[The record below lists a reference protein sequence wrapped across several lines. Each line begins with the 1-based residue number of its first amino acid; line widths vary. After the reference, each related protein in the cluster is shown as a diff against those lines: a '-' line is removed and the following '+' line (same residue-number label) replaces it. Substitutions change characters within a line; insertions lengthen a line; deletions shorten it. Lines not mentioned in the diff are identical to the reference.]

1 MTISIFTTDT
11 NLIVRTWDPRLAQMT
26 GLSGET
32 AVGLHLATL
41 APDLLS
47 RGFATRFERV
57 LTEGVV
63 ETLAPAL
70 HHYLIPCP
78 PLVPS
83 KYFEYMQQRVTI
95 GPLRDKER
103 VIGTIVTIEDVTPRL
118 ERERELAEQLSR
130 LPEPLNRMEA
140 DTDTPTIA
148 SNAEAISSESS
159 LHPILQALQDKNWQV
174 RRDAVDRLASESDPN
189 LTSEL
194 LQLLRNEHRNPG
206 VLNGVLQVLAASDVD
221 MIPALV
227 ECLHDS
233 DPDLRIYA
241 ALALGE
247 RADPRAI
254 QPLLHALQD
263 SNPNV
268 RYHAID
274 ALGQLRSPEAVEHLV
289 AIAESNDFFLA
300 FPALDALMRICD
312 TAIAPRLLPLLKNTL
327 SWRVRREAVDSLAQ
341 QNDPAIAIELLRML
355 REQHRNPNVL
365 NSVLQILVLSDVDP
379 IPSLLECLK
388 DDDPDLRI
396 YTALALGERHDAR
409 AIPALIEVLND
420 PDTNVIYHAIEAL
433 GRLRAEDAVEPLLIL
448 AESPDFFLAFP
459 AIDALTRIGD
469 RTIAPRLAG
478 LLEHNEL
485 LGPQVADALGQLG
498 DADVV
503 KPLAILLNQA
513 HQPIKEIAIAIHAIY
528 HRYETLFGEGIHI
541 ADLTR
546 SQIQDPGQQNLIQAL
561 QGANSQELPA
571 LAVLL
576 GWLDSPEIAQ
586 HLAQLLSEPSVGDIV
601 LEALVRYG
609 SPATPLLIEQLDA
622 EDLETRQ
629 RAIVGLGRI
638 GSSQSVPALIEQLLN
653 QTSELVMITTTSLA
667 QIGDRSSYQALIGL
681 LGHPDVSVRL
691 GAIAALN
698 SLGHPAMPERVFTL
712 LSDAN
717 PYIRESAIKIAGYF
731 AYPNC
736 IDPLLDLCQDPS
748 ERVRRAAIEHLP
760 YLEQEQRALQ
770 LIKIALEQDT
780 PQVRA
785 AAARACGEIENPY
798 SYQYLL
804 QALEDEDS
812 WVRYY
817 AVCAISK
824 LTHSSEH
831 GPEHPSLL
839 ESFKEPPNWFEILQ
853 NLALHDPAN
862 PVRAS
867 ATEALGYLGSYSAV
881 PILAA
886 IAEEEGQDED
896 LVRAALRALG
906 RIDHPSA
913 LAPLLNA
920 LNSPQAERRLDALQA
935 FKERGG
941 TEAGVALQWLGA
953 ADPETRVVQA
963 AIESLARMG
972 TPEAIASL
980 LDLTVDPTCRDTCI
994 KTLATRGGAN
1004 PGKGLTH
1011 SLKNPTQVSIEAYI
1025 EAIGRGL
1032 RHVHPAVRTAVV
1044 EILTRLKHPEASELL
1059 IVALDDSDP
1068 HVRRAAVTALGH
1080 LGNHAGEDKLVI
1092 LARTDSD
1099 TTVRR
1104 AARKVL
1110 QS

>member
-32 AVGLHLATL
+32 AVGLHLTTL
-41 APDLLS
+41 APDFLS

-57 LTEGVV
+57 LSEGVV

-103 VIGTIVTIEDVTPRL
+103 VVGTIVTIEDVTPRL
-118 ERERELAEQLSR
+118 EQEREQERR
-130 LPEPLNRMEA
+130 LTRPSALRDSPPE
-140 DTDTPTIA
+140 A
-148 SNAEAISSESS
+148 SPSEESPDWRS
-159 LHPILQALQDKNWQV
+159 DDGTYSGPLHPILQALQDKNWQV
-174 RRDAVDRLASESDPN
+174 RREAVDRLSIDSDPN

-227 ECLHDS
+227 ECLKDE

-247 RADPRAI
+247 RADPRAVL
-254 QPLLHALQD
+254 PLIAALGD
-263 SNPNV
+263 INANV

-274 ALGQLRSPEAVEHLV
+274 ALGQLRSQEAVEPLV

-327 SWRVRREAVDSLAQ
+327 SWRVRREAVDNLAQ

-379 IPSLLECLK
+379 IPSLVECLK
-388 DDDPDLRI
+388 DEDPDLRI

-433 GRLRAEDAVEPLLIL
+433 GRLRAVDAVEPLLAL
-448 AESPDFFLAFP
+448 AESYDFFLAFP

-469 RTIAPRLAG
+469 RTIAPRLAL

-503 KPLAILLNQA
+503 KPLALLLNQP
-513 HQPIKEIAIAIHAIY
+513 HQPIKEIAVAINAIY
-528 HRYETLFGEGIHI
+528 HRYQTLFGEGIHV

-546 SQIQDPGQQNLIQAL
+546 AHISPQGQNHLILAL
-561 QGANSQELPA
+561 KGANPPELSA
-571 LAVLL
+571 LAQIL
-576 GWLDSPEIAQ
+576 GWLEGPAIAET
-586 HLAQLLSEPSVGDIV
+586 LAELLSEPSVREIV
-601 LEALVRYG
+601 LEALVRHG
-609 SPATPLLIEQLDA
+609 PSAAELLIAQLDA
-622 EDLETRQ
+622 EDLDTRSC
-629 RAIVGLGRI
+629 AIVALGRI
-638 GSSQSVPALIEQLLN
+638 GSQKAVPALMAQLLH
-653 QTSELVMITTTSLA
+653 TESELVMITTNALA
-667 QIGDRSSYQALIGL
+667 QIGDRSSYEALIGL
-681 LGHPDVSVRL
+681 LGHHEVSVRL

-698 SLGHPAMPERVFTL
+698 SLGHPAMPERVLTL
-712 LSDAN
+712 IKDEN
-717 PYIRESAIKIAGYF
+717 PYVRESAIKIAGYF

-736 IDPLLDLCQDPS
+736 IDLLFQLCQDPE

-760 YLEQEQRALQ
+760 YLEQEERALGVLQ
-770 LIKIALEQDT
+770 QALRQDT
-780 PQVRA
+780 PTVRA
-785 AAARACGEIENPY
+785 AAARACGEIEHLAAY
-798 SYQYLL
+798 EYLL
-804 QALEDEDS
+804 EALADEDS

-817 AVCAISK
+817 AVSATSK
-824 LTHSSEH
+824 LTHTQRE
-831 GPEHPSLL
+831 GE
-839 ESFKEPPNWFEILQ
+839 ESRRSAISQTPDLFEILQ
-853 NLALHDPAN
+853 NLALHDPAF

-867 ATEALGYLGSYSAV
+867 ATEALGYWGSDKAV

-886 IAEEEGQDED
+886 IAEEDGQDED

-906 RIDHPSA
+906 RIEHPSA

-953 ADPETRVVQA
+953 ADPETRVVTA
-963 AIESLARMG
+963 AIDSLARMG
-972 TPEAIASL
+972 TPSAVASL

-994 KTLATRGGAN
+994 QTLATRGG
-1004 PGKGLTH
+1004 TH
-1011 SLKNPTQVSIEAYI
+1011 QSNRLKHSREHSGIVSIEAYI

-1059 IVALDDSDP
+1059 ILALDDSDP
-1068 HVRRAAVTALGH
+1068 HVRLAAVTALGH
-1080 LGNHAGEDKLVI
+1080 LGNHACEDKLVI

>member
-32 AVGLHLATL
+32 AVGLHLGTL
-41 APDLLS
+41 APDFSS

-103 VIGTIVTIEDVTPRL
+103 VVGTIVTIEDVTPRL
-118 ERERELAEQLSR
+118 EQEQELAEQLQRSPSVISTPVEAP
-130 LPEPLNRMEA
+130 LSPEP
-140 DTDTPTIA
+140 DTA
-148 SNAEAISSESS
+148 VSFANF
-159 LHPILQALQDKNWQV
+159 PILQALQDKNWQV
-174 RRDAVDRLASESDPN
+174 RREAVDLLAQESDPN

-206 VLNGVLQVLAASDVD
+206 VLNGVLQVLAVSQVD
-221 MIPALV
+221 LIPALV
-227 ECLHDS
+227 ECLKDS

-254 QPLLHALQD
+254 TPLIEALED
-263 SNPNV
+263 ANANV

-274 ALGQLRSPEAVEHLV
+274 ALGQLRSPEAVEPLV

-312 TAIAPRLLPLLKNTL
+312 SVIAPRLLPLLKNTL
-327 SWRVRREAVDSLAQ
+327 SWRVRREAVDNLAQ
-341 QNDPAIAIELLRML
+341 QNDPAINIELLRML

-365 NSVLQILVLSDVDP
+365 NSVLQILVLSDLDP
-379 IPSLLECLK
+379 IPSLVECLK
-388 DDDPDLRI
+388 DSDPDLRI

-409 AIPALIEVLND
+409 ATPALIEALDD

-433 GRLRAEDAVEPLLIL
+433 GRLRAVDAVEPLISI
-448 AESPDFFLAFP
+448 AESGDFFLAFP
-459 AIDALTRIGD
+459 AIDALIRIGD
-469 RTIAPRLAG
+469 RTIAPRLAQ
-478 LLEHNEL
+478 LLEQNQL
-485 LGPQVADALGQLG
+485 IGPQIADALGQLG

-503 KPLAILLNQA
+503 KPLARLFNLEQ
-513 HQPIKEIAIAIHAIY
+513 QPIIEIAQAIAAIY
-528 HRYETLFGEGIHI
+528 HRYETQFGEGIHI
-541 ADLTR
+541 HDLTR
-546 SQIQDPGQQNLIQAL
+546 SQISSVGQQNLIAQVKKANAEAL
-561 QGANSQELPA
+561 NA
-571 LAVLL
+571 LALIL
-576 GWLDSPEIAQ
+576 GWLEGEAIAQ
-586 HLAQLLSEPSVGDIV
+586 TLAQLLSTPGVRELAAS
-601 LEALVRYG
+601 ALIRLG
-609 SPATPLLIEQLDA
+609 TPATQLLIEQLNA
-622 EDLETRQ
+622 EDLETRKA
-629 RAIVGLGRI
+629 AIIALGQI
-638 GSSQSVPALIEQLLN
+638 GSSQSVPALMEQLLN
-653 QTSELVMITTTSLA
+653 SETELVMITTTALA
-667 QIGDRSSYQALIGL
+667 QIGDRSSYEALIAL
-681 LGHPDVSVRL
+681 LGHPEISVRL

-698 SLGHPAMPERVFTL
+698 SLGHPAMPQRVFML
-712 LSDAN
+712 LGDAN

-736 IDPLLDLCQDPS
+736 IDLLFELCQDPE

-760 YLEQEQRALQ
+760 YLEQDQRALRV
-770 LIKIALEQDT
+770 LLSALTHDT
-780 PQVRA
+780 PSVRA
-785 AAARACGEIENPY
+785 AAARACGEIEQPLAY
-798 SYQYLL
+798 DYLL
-804 QALEDEDS
+804 QALEDEEA

-817 AVCAISK
+817 AICAIAK
-824 LTHSSEH
+824 LTNSEPKTPEIPKPSSFFK
-831 GPEHPSLL
+831 PTQSL
-839 ESFKEPPNWFEILQ
+839 FEILQ
-853 NLALHDPAN
+853 NLALRDRAN
-862 PVRAS
+862 PVRAA
-867 ATEALGYLGSYSAV
+867 ATEALGYFGQEQAV

-886 IAEEEGQDED
+886 IAEEEGQDPD

-906 RIDHPSA
+906 RIEHPSA

-972 TPEAIASL
+972 TPSAVASL
-980 LDLTVDPTCRDTCI
+980 LDLTVDPTCRDCCI
-994 KTLATRGGAN
+994 QTLATRGGTYQS
-1004 PGKGLTH
+1004 KGCN
-1011 SLKNPTQVSIEAYI
+1011 SPTPHPHASIEAYI

-1059 IVALDDSDP
+1059 ILALDDSDP
-1068 HVRRAAVTALGH
+1068 HVRLAAVTALGH
-1080 LGNHAGEDKLVI
+1080 LGNHACEDKLVI

-1104 AARKVL
+1104 AARKIL

>member
-11 NLIVRTWDPRLAQMT
+11 NLIVRSWDPRLAEMT

-41 APDLLS
+41 APNLSS
-47 RGFATRFERV
+47 RGFTTRFERV

-78 PLVPS
+78 PLIPS
-83 KYFEYMQQRVTI
+83 KYFEHMQQRVTI

-103 VIGTIVTIEDVTPRL
+103 VVGTIVTIEDVTPRL
-118 ERERELAEQLSR
+118 EQERELAEQLQR
-130 LPEPLNRMEA
+130 RQPLNPQPVSTPSDSAEA
-140 DTDTPTIA
+140 DSLATGP
-148 SNAEAISSESS
+148 

-174 RRDAVDRLASESDPN
+174 RRDAVDRLAGDRHPN
-189 LTSEL
+189 LTPEL
-194 LQLLRNEHRNPG
+194 LQLLRTEHRNPG
-206 VLNGVLQVLAASDVD
+206 VLNGVLQVLAASEVD

-227 ECLHDS
+227 QCLQDD

-254 QPLLHALQD
+254 DPLIAALAD
-263 SNPNV
+263 PNPNV

-274 ALGQLRSPEAVEHLV
+274 ALGQLRSEQAVEPLV

-312 TAIAPRLLPLLKNTL
+312 SAIAPRLLPLLKNTL
-327 SWRVRREAVDSLAQ
+327 SWRVRREAVDNLAQ

-379 IPSLLECLK
+379 IPSLVECLQ
-388 DDDPDLRI
+388 DNDPDLRI

-409 AIPALIEVLND
+409 AIPALIAVLND
-420 PDTNVIYHAIEAL
+420 PDANVIYHAIEAL
-433 GRLRAEDAVEPLLIL
+433 GRLRAVDAVEPLLAL
-448 AESPDFFLAFP
+448 AESGDFFLAFP
-459 AIDALTRIGD
+459 AIDALIRIGD

-478 LLEHNEL
+478 VLEQNEL
-485 LGPQVADALGQLG
+485 LGAQIADALGQLG

-503 KPLAILLNQA
+503 KPLARLFNQEQ
-513 HQPIKEIAIAIHAIY
+513 QPIKEIAVAIAAIY
-528 HRYETLFGEGIHI
+528 QRYQTLFGEGIHI

-546 SQIQDPGQQNLIQAL
+546 SQIQAPGQHCMIRAL
-561 QGANSQELPA
+561 ERANAQELSA
-571 LAVLL
+571 LARIL
-576 GWLDSPEIAQ
+576 GWLEGPAIAET
-586 HLAQLLSEPSVGDIV
+586 LAKLLAEPSVREIV
-601 LEALVRYG
+601 LEALVRLG
-609 SPATPLLIEQLDA
+609 SSVTPLLIRQLDA
-622 EDLETRQ
+622 EDLETRKA
-629 RAIVGLGRI
+629 AIVALGRI
-638 GSSQSVPALIEQLLN
+638 GSQKAVPALMAQLI
-653 QTSELVMITTTSLA
+653 QTEPELVMITTTALA
-667 QIGDRSSYQALIGL
+667 QIGDRSSYEALIGL
-681 LGHPDVSVRL
+681 LGHPEVSVRL

-698 SLGHPAMPERVFTL
+698 SLGHPAMPERV
-712 LSDAN
+712 LSLMRDEN
-717 PYIRESAIKIAGYF
+717 PHKRESAIKIAGYF

-736 IDPLLDLCQDPS
+736 IDLLFELCEDPY

-760 YLEQEQRALQ
+760 YLEQEDRALGVLSQ
-770 LIKIALEQDT
+770 ALTQDT
-780 PQVRA
+780 PTVRA
-785 AAARACGEIENPY
+785 AAARALGEIENAQV
-798 SYQYLL
+798 SDYLL
-804 QALEDEDS
+804 GALQDEDS

-817 AVCAISK
+817 AVCAIAK
-824 LTHSSEH
+824 LRTSDTEERLGDEIFEGLENSQTSE
-831 GPEHPSLL
+831 L
-839 ESFKEPPNWFEILQ
+839 FDVLQ
-853 NLALHDPAN
+853 NLAFSDPAN
-862 PVRAS
+862 PVRAA
-867 ATEALGYLGSYSAV
+867 ATEALGYLGRSKAI

-906 RIDHPSA
+906 RIEDPSA

-963 AIESLARMG
+963 AIDSLARMG

-994 KTLATRGGAN
+994 QTLATRGGVQAAEN
-1004 PGKGLTH
+1004 ATYPFKSSGM
-1011 SLKNPTQVSIEAYI
+1011 VAIEAYI
-1025 EAIGRGL
+1025 EAVGRGL

-1059 IVALDDSDP
+1059 ILALDDSDP
-1068 HVRRAAVTALGH
+1068 EVRLAAVTALGH
-1080 LGNHAGEDKLVI
+1080 LGNHACEDKLVI

-1099 TTVRR
+1099 PSVRR

>member
-32 AVGLHLATL
+32 AVGLHLTTL
-41 APDLLS
+41 APDFLS
-47 RGFATRFERV
+47 RGFASRFERV
-57 LTEGVV
+57 LSEGVV

-78 PLVPS
+78 PVVPS
-83 KYFEYMQQRVTI
+83 QYFEYMQQRVTI
-95 GPLRDKER
+95 GPLRDKDR
-103 VIGTIVTIEDVTPRL
+103 VVGTIVTIEDVTPRL
-118 ERERELAEQLSR
+118 EQEREQEKLLTRQTEIPST
-130 LPEPLNRMEA
+130 PEESPDSTQIDSTE
-140 DTDTPTIA
+140 
-148 SNAEAISSESS
+148 SEP

-174 RRDAVDRLASESDPN
+174 RRDAVDRLSLDSDPN
-189 LTSEL
+189 LTAEL

-206 VLNGVLQVLAASDVD
+206 VLNGVLQVLAASAVD

-227 ECLHDS
+227 ECLKEE

-247 RADPRAI
+247 RADPRAV
-254 QPLLHALQD
+254 QPLIAALKD
-263 SNPNV
+263 ENPNV

-274 ALGQLRSPEAVEHLV
+274 ALGQLRSPEAVEPLV
-289 AIAESNDFFLA
+289 TIAESNDFFLA

-312 TAIAPRLLPLLKNTL
+312 TTIAPRLLPLLKNTL
-327 SWRVRREAVDSLAQ
+327 SWRVRREAVDNLAQ
-341 QNDPAIAIELLRML
+341 QNDPEIAIELLRML

-379 IPSLLECLK
+379 IPSLVECLK
-388 DDDPDLRI
+388 DPDPDLRI
-396 YTALALGERHDAR
+396 YTALALGERHDER
-409 AIPALIEVLND
+409 AIPALIEVLKD
-420 PDTNVIYHAIEAL
+420 PDTNVIYHSIEAL
-433 GRLRAEDAVEPLLIL
+433 GRLRAIDAVEPLLAL
-448 AESPDFFLAFP
+448 AESYDFFLAFP

-469 RTIAPRLAG
+469 RTIAPRLAL
-478 LLEHNEL
+478 LLEQNEL
-485 LGPQVADALGQLG
+485 LGPQVADALSQLG

-503 KPLAILLNQA
+503 KPLGKLLNQPE
-513 HQPIKEIAIAIHAIY
+513 QPIKEIAVAIAAIY
-528 HRYETLFGEGIHI
+528 HRYQTLFGEGIHI
-541 ADLTR
+541 TDLTR
-546 SQIQDPGQQNLIQAL
+546 SEISSQGQDNLIQAL
-561 QGANSQELPA
+561 KGAKTPELSA
-571 LAVLL
+571 LALIL
-576 GWLDSPEIAQ
+576 GWLEGQKITET
-586 HLAQLLSEPSVGDIV
+586 LVQLLSEPEVRSIV
-601 LEALVRYG
+601 LEALVRRG
-609 SPATPLLIEQLDA
+609 PIAGELLIPQLDA
-622 EDLETRQ
+622 FDLETRSV
-629 RAIVGLGRI
+629 AIVALGRI
-638 GSSQSVPALIEQLLN
+638 GSQKAVPALTAQLLH
-653 QTSELVMITTTSLA
+653 TESELVMITTNALA
-667 QIGDRSSYQALIGL
+667 QIGDRSSYLALIGL
-681 LGHPDVSVRL
+681 LGHAEVSVRL

-698 SLGHPAMPERVFTL
+698 SLGHPLMPERVLTL
-712 LSDAN
+712 LGEEN

-736 IDPLLDLCQDPS
+736 IERLFELCQDPE

-760 YLEQEQRALQ
+760 YLEQEDRALII
-770 LIKIALEQDT
+770 LGEALGGDT
-780 PQVRA
+780 PTVRA
-785 AAARACGEIENPY
+785 AAARALGEMEPTAAVY
-798 SYQYLL
+798 EYLL
-804 QALEDEDS
+804 AALADEES
-812 WVRYY
+812 WVRYH
-817 AVCAISK
+817 ALSATNRFTQGNQPTEGEFPGVRG
-824 LTHSSEH
+824 T
-831 GPEHPSLL
+831 GQ
-839 ESFKEPPNWFEILQ
+839 PPHLFDVLQ
-853 NLALHDPAN
+853 ELALQDPAL
-862 PVRAS
+862 PVRAA
-867 ATEALGYLGSYSAV
+867 ATEALGYWGSDQAV

-896 LVRAALRALG
+896 LARAALRALG
-906 RIDHPSA
+906 RIKHPSA

-963 AIESLARMG
+963 AIDSLARMG

-994 KTLATRGGAN
+994 QTLASRGSVCSG
-1004 PGKGLTH
+1004 G
-1011 SLKNPTQVSIEAYI
+1011 SLNYSGQGSGVVAIEAYI

-1059 IVALDDSDP
+1059 ILALDDGDP
-1068 HVRRAAVTALGH
+1068 HVRLAAVTALGH
-1080 LGNHAGEDKLVI
+1080 LGNHACEDKLVI

>member
-32 AVGLHLATL
+32 ACGLHLGTL
-41 APDLLS
+41 APDFRG
-47 RGFATRFERV
+47 RGFASRFERV

-95 GPLRDKER
+95 GPLRDKDR
-103 VIGTIVTIEDVTPRL
+103 IVGTIVTIEDVTPRL
-118 ERERELAEQLSR
+118 DRERELAEQLTRS
-130 LPEPLNRMEA
+130 EPLITAQNPSPSAPEA
-140 DTDTPTIA
+140 SA
-148 SNAEAISSESS
+148 SVSFEDF
-159 LHPILQALQDKNWQV
+159 PILQALQDKNWQV
-174 RRDAVDRLASESDPN
+174 RRDAVDRMKTENDPN
-189 LTSEL
+189 LSEEL

-206 VLNGVLQVLAASDVD
+206 VLNGVLQVLAVSQVDV
-221 MIPALV
+221 IPALV
-227 ECLHDS
+227 ECLNDS
-233 DPDLRIYA
+233 DADLRIYA

-247 RADPRAI
+247 RQDPRATE
-254 QPLLHALQD
+254 PLIAALED
-263 SNPNV
+263 PNANV

-274 ALGQLRSPEAVEHLV
+274 ALGHLRSPEAVEPLV

-327 SWRVRREAVDSLAQ
+327 SWRVRREAVDSLAL
-341 QNDPAIAIELLRML
+341 QNDPEIAIELLRML

-379 IPSLLECLK
+379 IPSLVECLK

-433 GRLRAEDAVEPLLIL
+433 GRLRAVDAVEPLLTL
-448 AESPDFFLAFP
+448 TESGDFFLAFP

-469 RTIAPRLAG
+469 RTIAPRLAL
-478 LLEHNEL
+478 LLEENEL
-485 LGPQVADALGQLG
+485 LAPQVADALSQLG

-503 KPLAILLNQA
+503 KPLASLLNRGPQ
-513 HQPIKEIAIAIHAIY
+513 QPIKEIAVAIAAIY
-528 HRYETLFGEGIHI
+528 HRYQTLFDEGIHI

-546 SQIQDPGQQNLIQAL
+546 AQISSEGQYNLILAL
-561 QGANSQELPA
+561 KNANSQELRA
-571 LAVLL
+571 LALIL
-576 GWLDSPEIAQ
+576 GWLEGKAVEAALI
-586 HLAQLLSEPSVGDIV
+586 QLLCKAQVRDIA
-601 LEALVRYG
+601 LDALVRAG
-609 SPATPLLIEQLDA
+609 SGVTQPLIALLNGSDLD
-622 EDLETRQ
+622 TRKA
-629 RAIVGLGRI
+629 AIIALGRI
-638 GSSQSVPALIEQLLN
+638 GSSQSVPALMEQLL
-653 QTSELVMITTTSLA
+653 QPESELVMITTTSLA
-667 QIGDRSSYQALIGL
+667 QIGDRSSYEALIAL

-698 SLGHPAMPERVFTL
+698 SLGHPAMPERVLIL
-712 LSDAN
+712 LGDDN

-736 IDPLLDLCQDPS
+736 IDRLFELCQDPE

-760 YLEQEQRALQ
+760 YLETEERSLPVLFHALT
-770 LIKIALEQDT
+770 QDT
-780 PQVRA
+780 PPVRA
-785 AAARACGEIENPY
+785 AAARACGEIENPLSY
-798 SYQYLL
+798 SYLL

-817 AVCAISK
+817 AVSAIAK
-824 LTHSSEH
+824 LTPSSEH
-831 GPEHPSLL
+831 IPDY
-839 ESFKEPPNWFEILQ
+839 PNRTQEVPTASNLFTILQ

-867 ATEALGYLGSYSAV
+867 ATEALGYFGSSQAV

-906 RIDHPSA
+906 RIEHPSA

-920 LNSPQAERRLDALQA
+920 LNSPEAERRLDALQA

-963 AIESLARMG
+963 AINSLARMG
-972 TPEAIASL
+972 TPESVASL
-980 LDLTVDPTCRDTCI
+980 LDLTVDPTCRNSCI
-994 KTLATRGGAN
+994 QTLATRGGTHES
-1004 PGKGLTH
+1004 KGL
-1011 SLKNPTQVSIEAYI
+1011 NPSSTYPVHVSIEAYI

-1032 RHVHPAVRTAVV
+1032 RHIHPAVRTAVV
-1044 EILTRLKHPEASELL
+1044 EILTRLKHPSASELL
-1059 IVALDDSDP
+1059 IGALDDSDP
-1068 HVRRAAVTALGH
+1068 QVRLAAVTALGH
-1080 LGNHAGEDKLVI
+1080 LGNHACEDKLVI

-1099 TTVRR
+1099 PSVRR

>member
-1 MTISIFTTDT
+1 MTISIFTTDS
-11 NLIVRTWDPRLAQMT
+11 NLIVRSWDPRLAEMT

-41 APDLLS
+41 APNLSS
-47 RGFATRFERV
+47 RGFTTRFERV
-57 LTEGVV
+57 LSEGVV

-83 KYFEYMQQRVTI
+83 KYFEQMQQRVTI

-103 VIGTIVTIEDVTPRL
+103 IVGTIVTIEDVTPRL
-118 ERERELAEQLSR
+118 EQERELHEQLQR
-130 LPEPLNRMEA
+130 RQPLTPQPPTDPAEPDSLA
-140 DTDTPTIA
+140 TGP
-148 SNAEAISSESS
+148 

-174 RRDAVDRLASESDPN
+174 RRDAVDRLAGDRHPN
-189 LTSEL
+189 LTTEL
-194 LQLLRNEHRNPG
+194 LQLLRTQHRNPG

-227 ECLHDS
+227 ECLQDD

-247 RADPRAI
+247 RADKRAI
-254 QPLLHALQD
+254 HPLIAALAD
-263 SNPNV
+263 PNPNV

-274 ALGQLRSPEAVEHLV
+274 ALGQLRSEQAVEPLV
-289 AIAESNDFFLA
+289 TIAESNDFFLA

-312 TAIAPRLLPLLKNTL
+312 SAIAPRLLPLLKNTL

-379 IPSLLECLK
+379 IPSLVECLQ

-396 YTALALGERHDAR
+396 YTALALGERHDVR
-409 AIPALIEVLND
+409 AIPALIAVLND
-420 PDTNVIYHAIEAL
+420 PDANVIYHAIEAL
-433 GRLRAEDAVEPLLIL
+433 GRLRAVDAVEPLLAL
-448 AESPDFFLAFP
+448 AESGDFFLAFP
-459 AIDALTRIGD
+459 AIDALIRIGD
-469 RTIAPRLAG
+469 RTIAPRLAL

-503 KPLAILLNQA
+503 KPLARLFNQEQ
-513 HQPIKEIAIAIHAIY
+513 QPIKEIAVAIAAIY
-528 HRYETLFGEGIHI
+528 HRYQTLFGEGIHI

-546 SQIQDPGQQNLIQAL
+546 SQIQPPGQHHLIQAL
-561 QGANSQELPA
+561 ERANAQELSA
-571 LAVLL
+571 LALIL
-576 GWLDSPEIAQ
+576 GWLEGPAIAET
-586 HLAQLLSEPSVGDIV
+586 LAELLAEPSVREIV
-601 LEALVRYG
+601 LEALVRLG
-609 SPATPLLIEQLDA
+609 SSVTPLLIRQLDA
-622 EDLETRQ
+622 EDLETRKA
-629 RAIVGLGRI
+629 AIVALGRI
-638 GSSQSVPALIEQLLN
+638 GSQKAVPALMAQLI
-653 QTSELVMITTTSLA
+653 QTEPELVMITTTALA
-667 QIGDRSSYQALIGL
+667 QIGDRSSYEALIGL
-681 LGHPDVSVRL
+681 LGHPEVSVRL

-698 SLGHPAMPERVFTL
+698 SLGHPAMPERVFSL
-712 LSDAN
+712 MQDEN
-717 PYIRESAIKIAGYF
+717 PHKRESAIKIAGYF

-736 IDPLLDLCQDPS
+736 IDLLFELCQDPF

-760 YLEQEQRALQ
+760 YLEQEDRALAV
-770 LIKIALEQDT
+770 LSAALTHDT
-780 PQVRA
+780 PPVRA
-785 AAARACGEIENPY
+785 AAARALGEMEEARVGE
-798 SYQYLL
+798 YLL
-804 QALEDEDS
+804 GALQDEDS

-817 AVCAISK
+817 AVSAIAK
-824 LTHSSEH
+824 LRNATE
-831 GPEHPSLL
+831 GVREEGL
-839 ESFKEPPNWFEILQ
+839 FEILQ
-853 NLALHDPAN
+853 DLALSDPAN
-862 PVRAS
+862 PVRAA
-867 ATEALGYLGSYSAV
+867 ATEALGYLGREKAV

-906 RIDHPSA
+906 RIEDPSA

-963 AIESLARMG
+963 AIDSLARMG

-994 KTLATRGGAN
+994 QTLAARGGVQAAEHGSY
-1004 PGKGLTH
+1004 PFKESGM
-1011 SLKNPTQVSIEAYI
+1011 VAIEAYI
-1025 EAIGRGL
+1025 EAVGRGL

-1059 IVALDDSDP
+1059 ILALDDSDP
-1068 HVRRAAVTALGH
+1068 DVRLAAVTALGH
-1080 LGNHAGEDKLVI
+1080 LGNHACEDKLVI

-1099 TTVRR
+1099 PSVRR

>member
-11 NLIVRTWDPRLAQMT
+11 NLIVRSWDPRLADMT

-41 APDLLS
+41 APNLCA

-78 PLVPS
+78 PLIPS
-83 KYFEYMQQRVTI
+83 KYFDYMQQRVTI

-103 VIGTIVTIEDVTPRL
+103 IVGTIVTIEDVTPRL
-118 ERERELAEQLSR
+118 EQERELAEQLQGRQPLTPQPLST
-130 LPEPLNRMEA
+130 PSDPAEPDPLA
-140 DTDTPTIA
+140 PGT
-148 SNAEAISSESS
+148 

-174 RRDAVDRLASESDPN
+174 RRDAVARLAGDRHPN
-189 LTSEL
+189 LTAEL
-194 LQLLRNEHRNPG
+194 LQLLRTEHRNPSI
-206 VLNGVLQVLAASDVD
+206 LNGILQVLAASDID

-227 ECLHDS
+227 ECLQDD

-247 RADPRAI
+247 RADSRAI
-254 QPLLHALQD
+254 HPLIAALAD
-263 SNPNV
+263 PNPNV
-268 RYHAID
+268 CYHAID
-274 ALGQLRSPEAVEHLV
+274 AIGQLRSEQAVEPLV

-312 TAIAPRLLPLLKNTL
+312 SAIAPRLLPLLKNTL
-327 SWRVRREAVDSLAQ
+327 SWRVRREAVDNLAQ
-341 QNDPAIAIELLRML
+341 QNDPALAIELLRML

-365 NSVLQILVLSDVDP
+365 NSVLQILVLSDLDP
-379 IPSLLECLK
+379 IPSLVECLQ

-409 AIPALIEVLND
+409 AIPALIAVLND
-420 PDTNVIYHAIEAL
+420 PDANVIYHAIEAL
-433 GRLRAEDAVEPLLIL
+433 GRLRAMDAVEPLLAL
-448 AESPDFFLAFP
+448 AESGDFFLAFP
-459 AIDALTRIGD
+459 AIDALIRIGD
-469 RTIAPRLAG
+469 RTIAPRLAL
-478 LLEHNEL
+478 LLEQNEL

-503 KPLAILLNQA
+503 KLLARLFNQEQ
-513 HQPIKEIAIAIHAIY
+513 QPIKEIAVAIAAIY
-528 HRYETLFGEGIHI
+528 HRYQTLFGEGIHI

-546 SQIQDPGQQNLIQAL
+546 SQIQAPGQHLMIQAL
-561 QGANSQELPA
+561 ERANAQELSA
-571 LAVLL
+571 LALIL
-576 GWLDSPEIAQ
+576 GWLEGPAIAET
-586 HLAQLLSEPSVGDIV
+586 LAELLAEPSVREIV
-601 LEALVRYG
+601 LEALVRLG
-609 SPATPLLIEQLDA
+609 SSVTPLLIRQLDA
-622 EDLETRQ
+622 EDLETRKA
-629 RAIVGLGRI
+629 AIVALGRI
-638 GSSQSVPALIEQLLN
+638 GSQKAVPALMAQLIHSE
-653 QTSELVMITTTSLA
+653 SELVMITTTALA
-667 QIGDRSSYQALIGL
+667 QIGDRSSYLALIGL
-681 LGHPDVSVRL
+681 LGHPEVSVRL

-698 SLGHPAMPERVFTL
+698 SLGHPAMAERV
-712 LSDAN
+712 LSLMRDEN
-717 PYIRESAIKIAGYF
+717 PHKRESAIKIAGYF

-736 IDPLLDLCQDPS
+736 IDLLFELCQDPF

-760 YLEQEQRALQ
+760 YLEQEDRALAV
-770 LIKIALEQDT
+770 LSAALTHDT
-780 PQVRA
+780 PPVRA
-785 AAARACGEIENPY
+785 AAARALGEIEEARVGE
-798 SYQYLL
+798 YLL
-804 QALEDEDS
+804 GALQDEDS

-817 AVCAISK
+817 AVSAIAK
-824 LTHSSEH
+824 LRNGTE
-831 GPEHPSLL
+831 GVPEDGL
-839 ESFKEPPNWFEILQ
+839 FEILQ
-853 NLALHDPAN
+853 GLALSDPAN
-862 PVRAS
+862 PVRAA
-867 ATEALGYLGSYSAV
+867 ATEALGYLGRAQAV

-906 RIDHPSA
+906 RIEDPSA

-963 AIESLARMG
+963 AIDSLARMG

-980 LDLTVDPTCRDTCI
+980 LDLTVDPTCRDICI
-994 KTLATRGGAN
+994 QTLATRGGVHAAERASYLF
-1004 PGKGLTH
+1004 KG
-1011 SLKNPTQVSIEAYI
+1011 SGMVAIEAYI
-1025 EAIGRGL
+1025 EAVGRGL
-1032 RHVHPAVRTAVV
+1032 LHVHPAVRSAVV
-1044 EILTRLKHPEASELL
+1044 EVLTRLKHPEASELL
-1059 IVALDDSDP
+1059 ILALDDGDP
-1068 HVRRAAVTALGH
+1068 DVRLAAVTALGH
-1080 LGNHAGEDKLVI
+1080 LGNHACEDKLVI

-1099 TTVRR
+1099 PSVRR